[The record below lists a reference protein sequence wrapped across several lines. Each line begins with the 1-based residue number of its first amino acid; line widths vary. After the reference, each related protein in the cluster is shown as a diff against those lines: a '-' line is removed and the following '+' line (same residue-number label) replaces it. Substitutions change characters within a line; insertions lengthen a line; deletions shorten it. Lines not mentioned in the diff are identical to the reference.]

1 MPRFPENDEPGDDS
15 ENYDELIR
23 NWLSSLGK
31 PSGTVVASD
40 HDDDV
45 QYLGTRKAQPD
56 QSRNEVRKR
65 RRSGPGSWGD
75 SFRLSDLVPFPRS
88 AYPPGPYGVT
98 KQDVMNNPPLDTSK
112 RVKLA
117 KKFVRVSTF
126 EDLFSPNE
134 EMVEIEERRLGTDV
148 VIVEPMRLDE
158 GTTSEVEADTDTVHL
173 NHEKL
178 GVGAEPMRR
187 DEGTTSVLNADIDTV
202 SLNHE
207 ELGVGAD
214 NVEPKSQV
222 NYDTVEQMKCAEGT
236 MPEVN
241 ADTDTVSLNHEK
253 LDTVEPMNCDE
264 GTKSEVKGDTDTV
277 SLNHEKMGGGAEPMT
292 CDEGTKSEINAD
304 TDTVSLNHEKMGG
317 GVEPMKYDEGTRS
330 EINADTDT
338 VSLNHE
344 KMGVGAVLMKCDEG
358 TKSEVEADTT
368 SLQKHNK
375 RGVSVIEHFTDEE
388 IKLHV
393 MNLPKQISIS
403 QEEYVE
409 DADGELCQLC
419 GNDRLPL
426 PPPPI
431 YCLVCSRR
439 IKDDASYYT
448 PGEEEIKDANLNF
461 CSPCRT
467 VCATKFKLTS
477 GITISKANML
487 ISNNLRNQ
495 SLEKWVQCESCYKW
509 QHEVCGLYNKD
520 KDKDNT
526 REYICPICL
535 LEERKSNNNNNMPVN
550 DNTNMGAKDL
560 PETILSFFLEQRLAK
575 RLKEERRETA
585 KALGKDVTDV
595 SAPEGLT
602 LRVVYSADKIST
614 VNKPLAD
621 LLHRKNYP
629 TEFPYRSKVILLFQK
644 VEGVDICIFALFVQE
659 FGSECSQPNQRSTY
673 IVYLDSVK
681 YFRPERVTLA
691 GEALRTFVYHEIL
704 IGYLEFCKIRGFTT
718 SYIWACPPEKGV
730 DYIMYSH
737 PKTQQTPNTKKLRQW
752 YASMLEKAVEQKVV
766 VKTTNLYDRFFVSRE
781 DQSTCDMK
789 AARLPYFEGSL
800 WSNKAEAI
808 LEEIEKQGN
817 NGLHNM
823 FKSLTRRKI
832 KSFKSTTCDYVD
844 SDDCKNILLI
854 EKLEKD
860 VLKNKEDLMVVELN
874 YSCTRC
880 LKAIVSG
887 LRWYCGK
894 CKNLQLCESCYDSKQ
909 ELPGEHIYDDT
920 NNKEKK
926 HQLSKQQVNVTT
938 VDNDIIQENEMF
950 DSRQAFLAISQKNNY
965 IFHTLRH
972 AKYSSMMIL
981 YNLHT
986 STKLHHHSQNSSGLI
1001 CTDCKK
1007 DVSTSIYLPCLL
1019 CPDYRAC
1026 TGCYTDK
1033 ETVRHL
1039 HIFPTLASANGVPPK
1054 TVMVLEILKA
1064 LQHASLC
1071 QPTASKSC
1079 SYPKCREVQV
1089 LFIHNERCKIQM
1101 MGVPC
1106 NICRGKTK
1114 EMGFSCKICGCK
1126 TCNSLSQIVKIH
1138 AYHCR
1143 DLNCPVP
1150 GCRDMKEL
1158 LIKKYGVKY

>member
-23 NWLSSLGK
+23 NWLSSLGE

-56 QSRNEVRKR
+56 QSGNELRKR
-65 RRSGPGSWGD
+65 RRSGPGD
-75 SFRLSDLVPFPRS
+75 SFRLPDLEPFPRS

-98 KQDVMNNPPLDTSK
+98 KQDVMHNPPLDTSK
-112 RVKLA
+112 RVKLV
-117 KKFVRVSTF
+117 KKLVRVSTF
-126 EDLFSPNE
+126 EDLFSPNK
-134 EMVEIEERRLGTDV
+134 EMVEIEERRPLNHEELGTAV
-148 VIVEPMRLDE
+148 VIVEPVRFDE
-158 GTTSEVEADTDTVHL
+158 GTTSEV
-173 NHEKL
+173 
-178 GVGAEPMRR
+178 
-187 DEGTTSVLNADIDTV
+187 NADYTGTM

-207 ELGVGAD
+207 ELGVGAVT
-214 NVEPKSQV
+214 VEPMRCDEGAKSEVIAGTDTMSMNHQKMGLGV
-222 NYDTVEQMKCAEGT
+222 DIVEEMRCDKGTKSEVEADTDTVLLNHEKLGVGVNVVEPMKCAEGT

-241 ADTDTVSLNHEK
+241 ADTDTVSLNHEN
-253 LDTVEPMNCDE
+253 LDTVEPMNCNEGTKSEVNADTSGVGAEPMNCDE
-264 GTKSEVKGDTDTV
+264 GTKSEVEADTDIV
-277 SLNHEKMGGGAEPMT
+277 LLNHEKMGDCAEP
-292 CDEGTKSEINAD
+292 
-304 TDTVSLNHEKMGG
+304 
-317 GVEPMKYDEGTRS
+317 
-330 EINADTDT
+330 
-338 VSLNHE
+338 
-344 KMGVGAVLMKCDEG
+344 MKCDEG

-368 SLQKHNK
+368 SMQKRNK
-375 RGVSVIEHFTDEE
+375 RGVSLIEHFTDEE
-388 IKLHV
+388 IKLHI
-393 MNLPKQISIS
+393 MNLPDTMCAL
-403 QEEYVE
+403 EEE
-409 DADGELCQLC
+409 DDEDEDKELCQLC
-419 GNDRLPL
+419 GNGRLPL

-431 YCLVCSRR
+431 YCLRCNRR
-439 IKDDASYYT
+439 IKDDAVYYT
-448 PGEEEIKDANLNF
+448 PGEEEIKDAQLNF

-467 VCATKFKLTS
+467 VCSNKFKLTS

-487 ISNNLRNQ
+487 ECNNLKNQ
-495 SLEKWVQCESCYKW
+495 AFEQWVQCGSCYKW
-509 QHEVCGLYNKD
+509 QHQVCGLYNKD
-520 KDKDNT
+520 KDKDET

-535 LEERKSNNNNNMPVN
+535 LEERKSNNNNNNNNNDMPVD
-550 DNTNMGAKDL
+550 DNTNLGAKDL

-575 RLKEERRETA
+575 RLKEERCETA
-585 KALGKDVTDV
+585 KATGKNVKNV
-595 SAPEGLT
+595 SKPEGLT

-681 YFRPERVTLA
+681 YFRPERLTFA

-704 IGYLEFCKIRGFTT
+704 IGYLEFCKMRGFTT
-718 SYIWACPPEKGV
+718 SYIWASCPPETGV

-752 YASMLEKAVEQKVV
+752 YTSMLEKAVEQKVV

-781 DQSTCDMK
+781 DQSTCDMT

-800 WSNKAEAI
+800 WSNSAELI
-808 LEEIEKQGN
+808 LQEIEKQGN
-817 NGLHNM
+817 NDLHHM
-823 FKSLTRRKI
+823 LKSLTRRKI
-832 KSFKSTTCDYVD
+832 KSYKSTTCDYVD
-844 SDDCKNILLI
+844 SDDCKNILLM
-854 EKLEKD
+854 EKLEKK
-860 VLKNKEDLMVVELN
+860 VLNNKEDLMVVELN

-909 ELPGEHIYDDT
+909 ELPGEHIYDNA

-926 HQLSKQQVNVTT
+926 HPLSKKQVNVTT

-972 AKYSSMMIL
+972 AKHSSMMIL
-981 YNLHT
+981 HNLHT
-986 STKLHHHSQNSSGLI
+986 STKLHHHSQNSSGLT
-1001 CTDCKK
+1001 CTNCKK

-1019 CPDYRAC
+1019 CPDFRAC

-1033 ETVRHL
+1033 ETVSHL
-1039 HIFPTLASANGVPPK
+1039 HIFPTLASYNNGVPPK

-1071 QPTASKSC
+1071 QPKASKSC
-1079 SYPKCREVQV
+1079 SYPKCREVQA
-1089 LFIHNERCKIQM
+1089 LFSHNERCKIQK
-1101 MGVPC
+1101 MGVSC
-1106 NICRGKTK
+1106 NICRYKTK
-1114 EMGFSCKICGCK
+1114 EMGVSCNNCGCK
-1126 TCNSLSQIVKIH
+1126 TCDRLSQIVKIH
-1138 AYHCR
+1138 ANHCR
-1143 DLNCPVP
+1143 DLKCPVP
-1150 GCRDMKEL
+1150 GCR
-1158 LIKKYGVKY
+1158 